1 MSVIFFITHEII
13 ALCFISGTFSRF
25 SSAFVLNF
33 EAIHKLHQISRF
45 RNRDR
50 KSRGSKP
57 RLHGFSLCY
66 FFVYCVAGFE
76 VLLFFK
82 PVPDIVQ
89 PFALVLEVARTGDG
103 IIAAGEK
110 LG

>member
-1 MSVIFFITHEII
+1 MR
-13 ALCFISGTFSRF
+13 CTFSEF
-25 SSAFVLNF
+25 NSVFVLNF
-33 EAIHKLHQISRF
+33 EAIRQLHQISRF

-66 FFVYCVAGFE
+66 FFVYCVAGFG
-76 VLLFFK
+76 VLLFFQ

-89 PFALVLEVARTGDG
+89 PFALVLEVARAGDG
-103 IIAAGEK
+103 VFTAGEK
-110 LG
+110 LS